1 MVIACGSDN
10 NHSLDEVEQR
20 LVRSKGP
27 ALPFGRYGLSLFKH
41 GIGNTD
47 KLYARKL

>member
-10 NHSLDEVEQR
+10 NHSLDKVEQGF
-20 LVRSKGP
+20 VRSKSP
-27 ALPFGRYGLSLFKH
+27 ALPFGRYGLSLFNH
-41 GIGNTD
+41 RIGNTD